1 MNSQSI
7 HSPLLSVPSSS
18 NVSSCASSPFCS
30 SESGAELD
38 ILDLPVSM
46 FFPTKLT
53 DSGSSP
59 SLSGPTVGYTQSLVE
74 LNTAQNALLFSQQQ
88 QQQQQNQHLHFQ
100 QLQQLHQQ
108 QQLQYE
114 MAHISLGSPRTPTTP
129 VNSITIP
136 EHGSQGISPIHMGF
150 PSSPAVVS
158 SSSISTAASSPMAPT
173 LSTIT
178 SNGAPTPIHHP
189 ALSQFQSSYH
199 SAPRQTQQQ
208 QQSPISQTSLQNPIS
223 SPYFSQTDS
232 PFVTDAAVFGTSDVH
247 DIDLFPLN
255 PVTSSMPNHVQSII
269 HNPFSPQEFTPGHL
283 TVPAAGSSTVTS
295 AHGSPILPLD
305 CVKHERLSPTIQP
318 LVLCNCP
325 DKYPCGQL
333 NHTAP
338 TSAPLAKSLYSVIGE
353 DDEYGDCYSSSS
365 SERAGSDDGID
376 AGLPSQLPSST
387 TIGAKPSSSSSTFRL
402 GTQRPKSMLVTS
414 SSFSFSGQPYES
426 PFHKDSPM
434 VAQPRPRRS
443 SSGTFAY
450 YSPATATS
458 LPTYTFGAGHLSS
471 QQQQHNHHN
480 HYQHHQHQG
489 QSNSSSPRPSIIHH
503 PQQQYVQHLLD
514 PEMVPKIT
522 DIHVCPVCQRRF
534 SRPFNLRS
542 HIMTHTT
549 SRPFPCDECHW
560 RFSRQHDLLRHKRA
574 KHPGSVPPL
583 PPKAPKVKTET
594 KE

>member
-1 MNSQSI
+1 
-7 HSPLLSVPSSS
+7 
-18 NVSSCASSPFCS
+18 
-30 SESGAELD
+30 
-38 ILDLPVSM
+38 M

-59 SLSGPTVGYTQSLVE
+59 SLSGSTVGYTQNFVE
-74 LNTAQNALLFSQQQ
+74 LNAAQNALLFGQQQ
-88 QQQQQNQHLHFQ
+88 QQQQQNQQLHFQ
-100 QLQQLHQQ
+100 QLQQIHQQ
-108 QQLQYE
+108 QQIQYE
-114 MAHISLGSPRTPTTP
+114 MSHISLGSPSTPTTP

-136 EHGSQGISPIHMGF
+136 EHSPQGLSPIHLGF
-150 PSSPAVVS
+150 PSSPAVAS

-173 LSTIT
+173 LSTI
-178 SNGAPTPIHHP
+178 SSSGAPTPIHHP

-199 SAPRQTQQQ
+199 SAPRQATQQ
-208 QQSPISQTSLQNPIS
+208 QQSPMNQAPIQNPIS

-232 PFVTDAAVFGTSDVH
+232 PFVTDAAVFGTSDAH

-269 HNPFSPQEFTPGHL
+269 HSPFNSQDFTLGHL
-283 TVPAAGSSTVTS
+283 TVPAAGTSTVPS
-295 AHGSPILPLD
+295 ADGSPILPLD
-305 CVKHERLSPTIQP
+305 CVKHERLSPTTQP
-318 LVLCNCP
+318 LVLCNCH

-333 NHTAP
+333 NHKAP
-338 TSAPLAKSLYSVIGE
+338 ASAPLAKSLYSVIGE
-353 DDEYGDCYSSSS
+353 EDEYSGCYSSSS
-365 SERAGSDDGID
+365 SERAGSDDGMD
-376 AGLPSQLPSST
+376 AGFFSQLPSSAT
-387 TIGAKPSSSSSTFRL
+387 VDAEPSSSSTFRS

-426 PFHKDSPM
+426 PFHKDSSM

-458 LPTYTFGAGHLSS
+458 LPTYTFGAGHQSP
-471 QQQQHNHHN
+471 QQQQHNHH
-480 HYQHHQHQG
+480 HYHHHHHQQHQHQG
-489 QSNSSSPRPSIIHH
+489 QNNNPSPRPTIIHH

-583 PPKAPKVKTET
+583 PPKALKVKAET
-594 KE
+594 KEQ

>member
-1 MNSQSI
+1 
-7 HSPLLSVPSSS
+7 
-18 NVSSCASSPFCS
+18 
-30 SESGAELD
+30 
-38 ILDLPVSM
+38 M

-59 SLSGPTVGYTQSLVE
+59 SLSGTTVGYTQSFVE
-74 LNTAQNALLFSQQQ
+74 LNAAQNVLLFGQQQ
-88 QQQQQNQHLHFQ
+88 QQQQSLEQQQHQQNQQLHLQ
-100 QLQQLHQQ
+100 QLQQLHQH

-114 MAHISLGSPRTPTTP
+114 MAQISLGSPRTPTTP
-129 VNSITIP
+129 VHSITIP
-136 EHGSQGISPIHMGF
+136 EHGSQIISPIRLF
-150 PSSPAVVS
+150 PSSPAIVS
-158 SSSISTAASSPMAPT
+158 SPSVSTAASSPMAPA
-173 LSTIT
+173 LSTICANGT
-178 SNGAPTPIHHP
+178 SAPIHHP

-199 SAPRQTQQQ
+199 SAPRQQQQQQQQ
-208 QQSPISQTSLQNPIS
+208 QQSPMNQASIHNPIS

-232 PFVTDAAVFGTSDVH
+232 PFVTDVAVFGTSDPH

-255 PVTSSMPNHVQSII
+255 PVTSSMPNHVQSIM
-269 HNPFSPQEFTPGHL
+269 HSPFNSQEFTPGHL
-283 TVPAAGSSTVTS
+283 NVPAAGSTTVTS
-295 AHGSPILPLD
+295 AHSSPILPLD

-333 NHTAP
+333 NHMAP
-338 TSAPLAKSLYSVIGE
+338 ASTSLAKSLYSVIGE
-353 DDEYGDCYSSSS
+353 EDEYNGCYSSSS
-365 SERAGSDDGID
+365 SEHVGSDDGID
-376 AGLPSQLPSST
+376 AEFFSQLPSLSSPSSV
-387 TIGAKPSSSSSTFRL
+387 IGTKPSSSSSSSSTCRS

-458 LPTYTFGAGHLSS
+458 LPTYTFGAGHQSPQSS
-471 QQQQHNHHN
+471 HQQYHHHHQQ
-480 HYQHHQHQG
+480 HQHQG
-489 QSNSSSPRPSIIHH
+489 QQQVPRPSIIHH

-583 PPKAPKVKTET
+583 PPKAPKVKSET
-594 KE
+594 QESN

>member
-1 MNSQSI
+1 
-7 HSPLLSVPSSS
+7 
-18 NVSSCASSPFCS
+18 
-30 SESGAELD
+30 
-38 ILDLPVSM
+38 
-46 FFPTKLT
+46 
-53 DSGSSP
+53 
-59 SLSGPTVGYTQSLVE
+59 
-74 LNTAQNALLFSQQQ
+74 
-88 QQQQQNQHLHFQ
+88 
-100 QLQQLHQQ
+100 
-108 QQLQYE
+108 LQYE
-114 MAHISLGSPRTPTTP
+114 MAQISLGSPRTPTTP
-129 VNSITIP
+129 VHSITIP
-136 EHGSQGISPIHMGF
+136 EHSSQGLSPIHLGF

-158 SSSISTAASSPMAPT
+158 SSSISTAASSPMAPA
-173 LSTIT
+173 LSTIS
-178 SNGAPTPIHHP
+178 SNGTSAPIHHP

-199 SAPRQTQQQ
+199 SAPRQQQQQQQ
-208 QQSPISQTSLQNPIS
+208 QQSPMNQASIQNPMS

-232 PFVTDAAVFGTSDVH
+232 PFVTDVAVFGTSDPH

-255 PVTSSMPNHVQSII
+255 PVTSSMPNHVQSIM
-269 HNPFSPQEFTPGHL
+269 HSPFISQEFTPGHF

-295 AHGSPILPLD
+295 THGSPILPLD
-305 CVKHERLSPTIQP
+305 CVKHECLSPTNQP

-338 TSAPLAKSLYSVIGE
+338 ASTPLAKSLYSVIGE
-353 DDEYGDCYSSSS
+353 EDEYNGCYSSSS
-365 SERAGSDDGID
+365 SEHAGSDDGID
-376 AGLPSQLPSST
+376 AGLFSQLPSLSSPSSVV
-387 TIGAKPSSSSSTFRL
+387 GANPSSSSSSSSTFRS

-426 PFHKDSPM
+426 PFHKDSSV

-458 LPTYTFGAGHLSS
+458 LPTYTFGAGHQSPQSS
-471 QQQQHNHHN
+471 HEQYHHRHQQ
-480 HYQHHQHQG
+480 HQHQG
-489 QSNSSSPRPSIIHH
+489 QQQNTPRPTIIHH

-594 KE
+594 KEIN

>member
-1 MNSQSI
+1 
-7 HSPLLSVPSSS
+7 
-18 NVSSCASSPFCS
+18 
-30 SESGAELD
+30 
-38 ILDLPVSM
+38 M

-53 DSGSSP
+53 DAGPSP
-59 SLSGPTVGYTQSLVE
+59 SLSAPTVGYTQSMVE
-74 LNTAQNALLFSQQQ
+74 LNAAHNALLFGQQQ
-88 QQQQQNQHLHFQ
+88 QQLQQQHQQQLHFQ
-100 QLQQLHQQ
+100 QLQQLQQQ

-136 EHGSQGISPIHMGF
+136 EHNSQGASPIHLGF
-150 PSSPAVVS
+150 PSSPAAIPS
-158 SSSISTAASSPMAPT
+158 SSVSTAASSPMAPNF
-173 LSTIT
+173 
-178 SNGAPTPIHHP
+178 SNINCNGSSTPIHHP

-199 SAPRQTQQQ
+199 SAPRQQQQ
-208 QQSPISQTSLQNPIS
+208 QQLQLQQSPMNQAPIQNPIS
-223 SPYFSQTDS
+223 SPYFSQADS
-232 PFVTDAAVFGTSDVH
+232 PFVTDAAVFGTTDAH
-247 DIDLFPLN
+247 DIDLFPMN
-255 PVTSSMPNHVQSII
+255 PVTSSMPDHVHSVLHSSI
-269 HNPFSPQEFTPGHL
+269 HSQEFNSGQL
-283 TVPAAGSSTVTS
+283 AVPSAGSDAVSS
-295 AHGSPILPLD
+295 SQGSPLLPLD
-305 CVKHERLSPTIQP
+305 SVKHERLSPTLQS
-318 LVLCNCP
+318 LGLTTDMSLLCNCA

-338 TSAPLAKSLYSVIGE
+338 ASAPLGKSLYSVIGE
-353 DDEYGDCYSSSS
+353 EDEFGGCYSSSS
-365 SERAGSDDGID
+365 SERAGSEDGSD
-376 AGLPSQLPSST
+376 AGFFSPLPSSS
-387 TIGAKPSSSSSTFRL
+387 IGTKPSSSSSTFRS
-402 GTQRPKSMLVTS
+402 GTRPKSMLVTS

-426 PFHKDSPM
+426 PFHKDSSM

-458 LPTYTFGAGHLSS
+458 LPTYTFGAGHQSS
-471 QQQQHNHHN
+471 HSQSHQQQQQHN
-480 HYQHHQHQG
+480 QHQG
-489 QSNSSSPRPSIIHH
+489 QRPTIIHH

-583 PPKAPKVKTET
+583 PPKVPKVKTE
-594 KE
+594 E